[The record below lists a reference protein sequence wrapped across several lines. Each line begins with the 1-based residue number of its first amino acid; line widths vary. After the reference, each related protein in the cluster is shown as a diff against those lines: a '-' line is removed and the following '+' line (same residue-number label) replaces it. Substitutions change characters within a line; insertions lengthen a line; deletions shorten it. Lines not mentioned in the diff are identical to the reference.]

1 MRDSFAVAQ
10 VSLSGANA
18 GDCAWQVSHSFG
30 GDIATGADQDVN
42 FGWDIYYGY
51 PPSVYDP
58 HMTSASADLEVGA
71 NQDGVITLNVWFFG

>member
-1 MRDSFAVAQ
+1 M
-10 VSLSGANA
+10 A